1 MTKINSDSDSINEN
15 PKWLMV
21 KHEQKI
27 LEFEIEK
34 EEWLKSEIQYKK
46 EIFELKRKLYD
57 ISGVGADL
65 FSKQKIFDSELP
77 KVDSPTATLKGEF
90 NDETSE
96 NQFELNKN
104 GATSLNIYEHDFIV
118 DYKEIESIKKENV
131 ILKEENESLI
141 LYIKKVLD
149 GIVKFSGGVE
159 IIFDKDFA

>member
-1 MTKINSDSDSINEN
+1 MTEANSDSISIHDN
-15 PKWLMV
+15 PKWLII
-21 KHEQKI
+21 KHEQKV
-27 LEFEIEK
+27 LEFENEK
-34 EEWLKSEIQYKK
+34 EKWLKSEIRYKN
-46 EIFELKRKLYD
+46 EIFELKKKLYD

-77 KVDSPTATLKGEF
+77 EINSPTSTLKSEF
-90 NDETSE
+90 IDDYRE

-104 GATSLNIYEHDFIV
+104 HTTNLNIKVNEFSV
-118 DYKEIESIKKENV
+118 DYEEIESVKRENS

-159 IIFDKDFA
+159 VIFDKDFA